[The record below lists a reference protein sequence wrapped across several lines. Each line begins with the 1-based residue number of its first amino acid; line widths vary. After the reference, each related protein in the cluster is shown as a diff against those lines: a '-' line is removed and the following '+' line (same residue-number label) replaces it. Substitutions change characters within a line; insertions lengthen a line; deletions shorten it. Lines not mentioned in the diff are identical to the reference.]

1 MLARLVLQISYLS
14 QLRHRIVPGRT
25 LGLGAPVLA
34 EDREPVDVFV
44 HISKGF
50 VYLFVRLLWAKK
62 CSFTTFSPVFSA
74 SQIYE
79 LEVAFLR
86 AVSDLTSEPRTTT
99 SELFGIGGKLHSY
112 FEETIELNG
121 IQCACLCNDA
131 SLTFTPVLQRSRKR
145 TCLCVTALVYVNTI
159 VPWIFEGHN
168 DIAENDFEGQ
178 DITPLTFKKSRS
190 LIFSQPAW
198 AQRPKA

>member
-1 MLARLVLQISYLS
+1 M
-14 QLRHRIVPGRT
+14 
-25 LGLGAPVLA
+25 
-34 EDREPVDVFV
+34 FFF

-62 CSFTTFSPVFSA
+62 CSFTTFSQVFSA

-99 SELFGIGGKLHSY
+99 SELFGTGGKLHSY

-121 IQCACLCNDA
+121 IQCSCLCNDV
-131 SLTFTPVLQRSRKR
+131 SLTFAPVLQRSRKR
-145 TCLCVTALVYVNTI
+145 TCLCVCTALVYVNTI

-178 DITPLTFKKSRS
+178 DITPLTFKKSRY

>member
-1 MLARLVLQISYLS
+1 MSKRLSWKLFNLHGFSFSVIFYVISLARLVLQISYLS

-34 EDREPVDVFV
+34 EDREPVDVSI

-62 CSFTTFSPVFSA
+62 CSFTTFSHVFSA

-86 AVSDLTSEPRTTT
+86 AVSGLTSEPRTTT
-99 SELFGIGGKLHSY
+99 SELFGTGGKLHSY
-112 FEETIELNG
+112 FEETIELNA
-121 IQCACLCNDA
+121 IQCFCLCNDV
-131 SLTFTPVLQRSRKR
+131 SLTFTPVLQSSRKR
-145 TCLCVTALVYVNTI
+145 TCLCVHC
-159 VPWIFEGHN
+159 F
-168 DIAENDFEGQ
+168 
-178 DITPLTFKKSRS
+178 S
-190 LIFSQPAW
+190 LCKYNCAVDL
-198 AQRPKA
+198 